1 MGDVFALLAR
11 FVSIKK
17 GKANV
22 VQRLIHVGF
31 CKKSMDNTHV
41 QSGVTR
47 GMLKAGIRGPD
58 VLSWSVDACSI

>member
-41 QSGVTR
+41 QSG